1 MSERENLFLDKE
13 RVRATFNKAA
23 LRYENFDFLQRE
35 VALRLLDKL
44 ESCPNNLKTI
54 VDLGCGT
61 GRTIP
66 KIQERF
72 NRARLV
78 CVDIAET
85 MLAVAKKANS
95 PLFRKKNFFLCAD
108 AENIPLKSET
118 VDLVYSNLSIQW
130 CPKPFDVFVNVN
142 NILKSSGV
150 FVFSTLGP
158 DTLKEL
164 RESFEG
170 YSSFSHTSQFL
181 DMHQIGDYLANVG
194 MKNVVIERET
204 LVVNYDEPLK
214 LMKDLKGLGAT
225 NASSKRNK
233 NLTAPDTIRKV
244 INSYNKK
251 KIDGKIPATYE
262 VIYGYASA
270 NLNEARKP
278 DIEKVIS
285 WRKK

>member
-1 MSERENLFLDKE
+1 M
-13 RVRATFNKAA
+13 
-23 LRYENFDFLQRE
+23 
-35 VALRLLDKL
+35 
-44 ESCPNNLKTI
+44 
-54 VDLGCGT
+54 
-61 GRTIP
+61 
-66 KIQERF
+66 
-72 NRARLV
+72 
-78 CVDIAET
+78 
-85 MLAVAKKANS
+85 
-95 PLFRKKNFFLCAD
+95 CAD

-118 VDLVYSNLSIQW
+118 VDLVVIYIQW

-251 KIDGKIPATYE
+251 KIDGKIPAT
-262 VIYGYASA
+262 
-270 NLNEARKP
+270 
-278 DIEKVIS
+278 
-285 WRKK
+285 